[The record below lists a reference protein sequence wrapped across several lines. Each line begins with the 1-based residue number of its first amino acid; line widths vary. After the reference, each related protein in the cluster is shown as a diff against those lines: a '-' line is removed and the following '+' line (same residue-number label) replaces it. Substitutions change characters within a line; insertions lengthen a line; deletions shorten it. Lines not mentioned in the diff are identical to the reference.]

1 MDYYPKT
8 TEKGTL
14 RVRGEKG
21 SFSNFFKPYLKN
33 MELEAALEETKKEA
47 MCGGFAPRDKKD
59 PSEWIPRGPERMTLN
74 GHRSPITRVLFH
86 PQFNLLVT
94 SSEDSQIKV

>member
-1 MDYYPKT
+1 MAICPSPKD
-8 TEKGTL
+8 L
-14 RVRGEKG
+14 
-21 SFSNFFKPYLKN
+21 FQN

-94 SSEDSQIKV
+94 SSEDSQIKVRISATSICYES